1 MKKPKEIL
9 IFLVVGLISLFLGY
23 KAQQIISPQTSS
35 NEIVIEMEAL
45 PAPPAHQTNAPN
57 NQSVYESH
65 CAACHDT
72 GAANAP
78 KLGDTSAW
86 APRIAKGRSILLE
99 HVLQGYNLMP
109 PKGGCLECSD
119 ADLKAATDYIVFK
132 GPRINTIHYQKIITL
147 CEKHAPLKKS

>member
-1 MKKPKEIL
+1 MKKKAKEKL
-9 IFLVVGLISLFLGY
+9 IFLVVGFISVFLGY
-23 KAQQIISPQTSS
+23 KAQQILSPQKNYLAS

-45 PAPPAHQTNAPN
+45 PAPPTHQTNAPN
-57 NQSVYESH
+57 HQSIYESH

-72 GAANAP
+72 GAVNAP

-86 APRIAKGRSILLE
+86 AARIAKGRSLLLE

-119 ADLKAATDYIVFK
+119 DDLKAATDYI
-132 GPRINTIHYQKIITL
+132 I
-147 CEKHAPLKKS
+147 KKS